1 MSLSVNN
8 TGYSNSQAQSTATSS
23 ATAQSATEKSTTAE
37 STTTSSDSIK
47 IVDPITGKTVTF
59 PTNIKI
65 SAEAMARLK
74 ENMANPT
81 HPDLSEIDQD
91 TLREEMLKNRDLII
105 QSHSSNAPNL
115 DIKLSVDYI
124 STNEMALELWSNNL
138 KADSGIS
145 KDDFVD
151 LVHQALSKPSDVTT
165 WSYTT
170 DSIEI
175 TLKAAKLEELKN
187 RYVDSGAHQ
196 KADKDIQDFI
206 TFQSDALSNLE
217 KNILQ
222 DEYQR
227 SVDAGDTDKTNSTFL
242 ELQRNA
248 EGTSA
253 TQVQRQQIFS
263 LAASTRADSLFDSFR
278 SYISATTA
286 DRYTKSDHISVV
298 SKFQTHWLQFQQQ
311 LK

>member
-8 TGYSNSQAQSTATSS
+8 TGYSNSQAQSTATPST
-23 ATAQSATEKSTTAE
+23 TAQSTTTEPTTA
-37 STTTSSDSIK
+37 SSDITR
-47 IVDPITGKTVTF
+47 IIDPITGKTVTF
-59 PTNIKI
+59 PNNIKI
-65 SAEAMARLK
+65 SAEALARLK
-74 ENMANPT
+74 ENAGNPPSSSLT
-81 HPDLSEIDQD
+81 
-91 TLREEMLKNRDLII
+91 EEEKSKALEDILKTRNLIQ
-105 QSHSSNAPNL
+105 QSNTTNTNP
-115 DIKLSVDYI
+115 DIKLSVDPI
-124 STNEMALELWSNNL
+124 GTNEMALELWSNNL
-138 KADSGIS
+138 KEDSGIS
-145 KDDFVD
+145 KEEFVG
-151 LVHQALSKPSDVTT
+151 LVHQALAKPSDVTT

-187 RYVDSGAHQ
+187 RYVDSSAHQ

-206 TFQSDALSNLE
+206 KYQSDALSNLE

-227 SVDAGDTDKTNSTFL
+227 SVDAGDTDKANVTFL
-242 ELQRNA
+242 ELQKNA

-263 LAASTRADSLFDSFR
+263 LAASTPANSLFDSFR
-278 SYISATTA
+278 NYISATTS
-286 DRYTKSDHISVV
+286 DRYTQNDHLSII
-298 SKFQTHWLQFQQQ
+298 SKFQSHWFQFQQQ

>member
-23 ATAQSATEKSTTAE
+23 TTAQSTTTEPTTA
-37 STTTSSDSIK
+37 SSDITR
-47 IVDPITGKTVTF
+47 IIDPITGKTVTF
-59 PTNIKI
+59 PNNIKI
-65 SAEAMARLK
+65 SAEALARLK
-74 ENMANPT
+74 ENAGKPL
-81 HPDLSEIDQD
+81 HPDVTKIDENAQRAEAQI
-91 TLREEMLKNRDLII
+91 RELARQRNV
-105 QSHSSNAPNL
+105 SSPNPN
-115 DIKLSVDYI
+115 INLSVDPI
-124 STNEMALELWSNNL
+124 GTNEMALELWSNNL
-138 KADSGIS
+138 KEDSGIS
-145 KDDFVD
+145 KEDFVG
-151 LVHQALSKPSDVTT
+151 LVHQALAKPSDVTT

-187 RYVDSGAHQ
+187 RYVDSSAHQ

-206 TFQSDALSNLE
+206 TYQSNALSNLE

-227 SVDAGDTDKTNSTFL
+227 SVDAGDTDKANATFL
-242 ELQRNA
+242 ELQKNA
-248 EGTSA
+248 EGTSV

-263 LAASTRADSLFDSFR
+263 LAASTPANSLFDSFR
-278 SYISATTA
+278 NYISATA
-286 DRYTKSDHISVV
+286 SDRYTQNDHLSVI
-298 SKFQTHWLQFQQQ
+298 SKFQSHWFQFQQQ

>member
-23 ATAQSATEKSTTAE
+23 ATAQSATTEPTTA
-37 STTTSSDSIK
+37 SSDITR
-47 IVDPITGKTVTF
+47 IIDPITGKTVTF
-59 PTNIKI
+59 PNNIKI
-65 SAEAMARLK
+65 SAEALARLK
-74 ENMANPT
+74 ENAGKPL
-81 HPDLSEIDQD
+81 HPDVTKIDENAQR
-91 TLREEMLKNRDLII
+91 TEAQIRDLAR
-105 QSHSSNAPNL
+105 QRNVSGPNPN
-115 DIKLSVDYI
+115 INLSVDPI
-124 STNEMALELWSNNL
+124 GTNEMALELWSNNL
-138 KADSGIS
+138 KEDSGIS
-145 KDDFVD
+145 KEDFVG
-151 LVHQALSKPSDVTT
+151 LVHQALAKPSDVTT

-187 RYVDSGAHQ
+187 RYVDSSAHQ

-206 TFQSDALSNLE
+206 TYQSNALSNLE

-227 SVDAGDTDKTNSTFL
+227 SVDAGDTDKSNATFL
-242 ELQRNA
+242 ELQKNA

-263 LAASTRADSLFDSFR
+263 LAASTPANSLFDSFR
-278 SYISATTA
+278 NYISATA
-286 DRYTKSDHISVV
+286 SDRYTQNDHLSVI
-298 SKFQTHWLQFQQQ
+298 SKFQSHWFQFQQQ

>member
-23 ATAQSATEKSTTAE
+23 ATAQSATTESTTA
-37 STTTSSDSIK
+37 SSDITR
-47 IVDPITGKTVTF
+47 IIDPITGKTVTF
-59 PTNIKI
+59 PNNIKI
-65 SAEAMARLK
+65 SAEALARLK
-74 ENMANPT
+74 ENAAKPL
-81 HPDLSEIDQD
+81 HPDVTKIDENAQR
-91 TLREEMLKNRDLII
+91 TEAQIRELARQRNV
-105 QSHSSNAPNL
+105 SGPNPN
-115 DIKLSVDYI
+115 INLSVDPI
-124 STNEMALELWSNNL
+124 GTNEMALELWSNNL
-138 KADSGIS
+138 KEDSGIS
-145 KDDFVD
+145 KEEFVG
-151 LVHQALSKPSDVTT
+151 LVHQALAKPSDVTT

-187 RYVDSGAHQ
+187 RYVDSSAHQ
-196 KADKDIQDFI
+196 KAEKDIQDFI
-206 TFQSDALSNLE
+206 TYQSNALSNLE

-227 SVDAGDTDKTNSTFL
+227 SVDAGDTDKANATFL
-242 ELQRNA
+242 ELQKNA

-263 LAASTRADSLFDSFR
+263 LTASTPANSLFDSFR
-278 SYISATTA
+278 NYISATA
-286 DRYTKSDHISVV
+286 SDRYTQNDHLSVI
-298 SKFQTHWLQFQQQ
+298 SKFQSHWFQFQQQ

>member
-23 ATAQSATEKSTTAE
+23 TTAQSATTEPTTA
-37 STTTSSDSIK
+37 SSDITR
-47 IVDPITGKTVTF
+47 IIDPITGKTVTF
-59 PTNIKI
+59 PNNIKI
-65 SAEAMARLK
+65 SAEALARLK
-74 ENMANPT
+74 ENAGKPL
-81 HPDLSEIDQD
+81 HPDVTKIDENAQR
-91 TLREEMLKNRDLII
+91 TEAQIRELARQRNV
-105 QSHSSNAPNL
+105 SGPNPN
-115 DIKLSVDYI
+115 INLSVDPI
-124 STNEMALELWSNNL
+124 GTNEMALELWSNNL
-138 KADSGIS
+138 KEDRGIS
-145 KDDFVD
+145 KEEFVG
-151 LVHQALSKPSDVTT
+151 LVHQALAKPSDVTT

-187 RYVDSGAHQ
+187 RYVDSSAHQ

-206 TFQSDALSNLE
+206 TYQSNALSNLE

-227 SVDAGDTDKTNSTFL
+227 SVDAGDTDKANATFL
-242 ELQRNA
+242 ELQKNA

-263 LAASTRADSLFDSFR
+263 LAASTPANSLFDSFR
-278 SYISATTA
+278 NYISATA
-286 DRYTKSDHISVV
+286 SDRYTQNDHLSVI
-298 SKFQTHWLQFQQQ
+298 SKFQSHWFQFQQQ

>member
-8 TGYSNSQAQSTATSS
+8 TGYSNSQAQSTAIPLSSTQHTATTESS
-23 ATAQSATEKSTTAE
+23 AA
-37 STTTSSDSIK
+37 DSVQ
-47 IVDPITGKTVTF
+47 IVDTITGKTVTF
-59 PTNIKI
+59 PNNIKI

-74 ENMANPT
+74 ENIANAP
-81 HPDLSEIDQD
+81 PSDLSEIDQD
-91 TLREEMLKNRDLII
+91 AMQAEMLKARNLMI
-105 QSHSSNAPNL
+105 QNETNSTP
-115 DIKLSVDYI
+115 KLQIDPI
-124 STNEMALELWSNNL
+124 GTNEIALELWSNNL
-138 KADSGIS
+138 KADIGIS
-145 KDDFVD
+145 KEDFID
-151 LVHQALSKPSDVTT
+151 LVHQALSKPSDVRT

-187 RYVDSGAHQ
+187 RYVDSSAHQ
-196 KADKDIQDFI
+196 QADKDIQDFI
-206 TFQSDALSNLE
+206 TYQSEALSNVE

-227 SVDAGDTDKTNSTFL
+227 SVDTGDTNKASTTFL
-242 ELQRNA
+242 ELQKNA

-263 LAASTRADSLFDSFR
+263 LAASKQADSLFDSFR
-278 SYISATTA
+278 NYISATAT
-286 DRYTKSDHISVV
+286 DRYTKSDHLSVL

-311 LK
+311 FK

>member
-23 ATAQSATEKSTTAE
+23 TTAQSATTEPTTA
-37 STTTSSDSIK
+37 SSDITR
-47 IVDPITGKTVTF
+47 IIDPITGKTVTF
-59 PTNIKI
+59 PNNIKI
-65 SAEAMARLK
+65 SAEALARLK
-74 ENMANPT
+74 ENAGKPL
-81 HPDLSEIDQD
+81 HPDVTKIDENAQR
-91 TLREEMLKNRDLII
+91 TEAQIRDLAR
-105 QSHSSNAPNL
+105 QRNVSGPNPN
-115 DIKLSVDYI
+115 INLSVDPI
-124 STNEMALELWSNNL
+124 GTNEMALELWSNNL
-138 KADSGIS
+138 KEDSGIS
-145 KDDFVD
+145 KEEFVG
-151 LVHQALSKPSDVTT
+151 LVHQALAKPSDVTT

-187 RYVDSGAHQ
+187 RYVDSSAHQ

-206 TFQSDALSNLE
+206 KYQSDALSNLE

-227 SVDAGDTDKTNSTFL
+227 SVDAGDTDKASSTFL
-242 ELQRNA
+242 ELQKNA

-263 LAASTRADSLFDSFR
+263 LAASTPANSLFDSFR
-278 SYISATTA
+278 NYISATA
-286 DRYTKSDHISVV
+286 SDRYTQNDHLSVI
-298 SKFQTHWLQFQQQ
+298 SKFQSHWFQFQQQ

>member
-23 ATAQSATEKSTTAE
+23 TTAQSATTEPTTA
-37 STTTSSDSIK
+37 SSDITR
-47 IVDPITGKTVTF
+47 IIDPITGKTVTF
-59 PTNIKI
+59 PNNIKI
-65 SAEAMARLK
+65 SAEALARLK
-74 ENMANPT
+74 ENAGKPL
-81 HPDLSEIDQD
+81 HPDVAKIDENAQR
-91 TLREEMLKNRDLII
+91 TEAQIRELARQRNV
-105 QSHSSNAPNL
+105 SGPNPN
-115 DIKLSVDYI
+115 INLSVDPI
-124 STNEMALELWSNNL
+124 GTNEMALELWSNNL
-138 KADSGIS
+138 KEDSGIS
-145 KDDFVD
+145 KEEFVG
-151 LVHQALSKPSDVTT
+151 LVHQALAKPSDVTT

-187 RYVDSGAHQ
+187 RYVDSSAHQ

-206 TFQSDALSNLE
+206 TYQSNALSNLE

-227 SVDAGDTDKTNSTFL
+227 SVDAGDTDKANATFL
-242 ELQRNA
+242 ELQKNA

-263 LAASTRADSLFDSFR
+263 LAASTPANSLFDSFR
-278 SYISATTA
+278 NYISATA
-286 DRYTKSDHISVV
+286 SDRYTQNDHLSVI
-298 SKFQTHWLQFQQQ
+298 SKFQSHWFQFQQQ

>member
-23 ATAQSATEKSTTAE
+23 TTAQSTTTEPTTA
-37 STTTSSDSIK
+37 SSDITR
-47 IVDPITGKTVTF
+47 IIDPITGKTVTF
-59 PTNIKI
+59 PNNIKI
-65 SAEAMARLK
+65 SAEALARLK
-74 ENMANPT
+74 ENAGKPL
-81 HPDLSEIDQD
+81 HPDVTKIDENAQR
-91 TLREEMLKNRDLII
+91 TEAQIRELARQRNV
-105 QSHSSNAPNL
+105 SGPNPN
-115 DIKLSVDYI
+115 INLSVDPI
-124 STNEMALELWSNNL
+124 GTNEMALELWSNNL
-138 KADSGIS
+138 KEDSGIS
-145 KDDFVD
+145 KEDFVG
-151 LVHQALSKPSDVTT
+151 LVHQALAKPSDVTT

-187 RYVDSGAHQ
+187 RYVDSSAHQ

-206 TFQSDALSNLE
+206 TYQSNALSNLE

-227 SVDAGDTDKTNSTFL
+227 SVDAGDTDKSNATFL
-242 ELQRNA
+242 ELQKNA

-263 LAASTRADSLFDSFR
+263 LAASTPANSLFDSFR
-278 SYISATTA
+278 NYISATA
-286 DRYTKSDHISVV
+286 SDRYTQNDHLSVI
-298 SKFQTHWLQFQQQ
+298 SKFQSHWFQFQQQ

>member
-1 MSLSVNN
+1 MSLSVSN
-8 TGYSNSQAQSTATSS
+8 TGHSNSQAQSTAIPS
-23 ATAQSATEKSTTAE
+23 ATTPLTTEP
-37 STTTSSDSIK
+37 TTTDS
-47 IVDPITGKTVTF
+47 VQTVSPITGKTVTF
-59 PTNIKI
+59 SNNIKI
-65 SAEAMARLK
+65 SAEAVARLK
-74 ENMANPT
+74 ENRANTPPATLSQEEQDAMQGEVLKTRNLMIQRET
-81 HPDLSEIDQD
+81 HS
-91 TLREEMLKNRDLII
+91 TL
-105 QSHSSNAPNL
+105 NL
-115 DIKLSVDYI
+115 PIDYI

-138 KADSGIS
+138 KADSSIS
-145 KDDFVD
+145 KDEFVD

-187 RYVDSGAHQ
+187 RYVDSGANQ
-196 KADKDIQDFI
+196 NADKDIQDFI
-206 TFQSDALSNLE
+206 TYQSDALSNLE

-253 TQVQRQQIFS
+253 TQIQRRQIFS

-278 SYISATTA
+278 SYVSATTA
-286 DRYTKSDHISVV
+286 DRYTKSDHLSVV

>member
-8 TGYSNSQAQSTATSS
+8 TGYSNSQAQSTAIPLSSTQHTATTESS
-23 ATAQSATEKSTTAE
+23 AA
-37 STTTSSDSIK
+37 DSVQ
-47 IVDPITGKTVTF
+47 IVDTITGKTVTF
-59 PTNIKI
+59 PNNIKI

-74 ENMANPT
+74 ENIANAP
-81 HPDLSEIDQD
+81 PSDLSEIDQD
-91 TLREEMLKNRDLII
+91 AMQAEMLKARNLII
-105 QSHSSNAPNL
+105 QNETNSTP
-115 DIKLSVDYI
+115 KLQIDPI
-124 STNEMALELWSNNL
+124 GTNEIALELWSNNL

-145 KDDFVD
+145 KEDFID
-151 LVHQALSKPSDVTT
+151 LVHQALSKPSDVRT

-187 RYVDSGAHQ
+187 RYVDSSAHQ
-196 KADKDIQDFI
+196 QADKDIQDFI
-206 TFQSDALSNLE
+206 TYQSEALSNVE

-227 SVDAGDTDKTNSTFL
+227 SVDTGDTDKASTTFL
-242 ELQRNA
+242 ELQKNA

-263 LAASTRADSLFDSFR
+263 LAASKQADSLFDSFR
-278 SYISATTA
+278 NYISATAT
-286 DRYTKSDHISVV
+286 DRYTKSDHLSVL

-311 LK
+311 FK

>member
-23 ATAQSATEKSTTAE
+23 TTAQSATTEPTTA
-37 STTTSSDSIK
+37 SSDITR
-47 IVDPITGKTVTF
+47 IIDPITGKTVTF
-59 PTNIKI
+59 PNNIKI
-65 SAEAMARLK
+65 SAEALARLK
-74 ENMANPT
+74 ENAGKPL
-81 HPDLSEIDQD
+81 HPDVTKIDENAQR
-91 TLREEMLKNRDLII
+91 TEAQIRELARQRNV
-105 QSHSSNAPNL
+105 SGPNPN
-115 DIKLSVDYI
+115 INLSVDPI
-124 STNEMALELWSNNL
+124 GTNEMALELWSNNL
-138 KADSGIS
+138 KEDSGIS
-145 KDDFVD
+145 KEEFVG
-151 LVHQALSKPSDVTT
+151 LIHQALAKPSDVTT

-187 RYVDSGAHQ
+187 RYVDSSAHQ

-206 TFQSDALSNLE
+206 TYQSNALSNLE

-227 SVDAGDTDKTNSTFL
+227 SVDAGDTDKANATFL
-242 ELQRNA
+242 ELQKNA

-263 LAASTRADSLFDSFR
+263 LAASTPANSLFDSFR
-278 SYISATTA
+278 NYISATA
-286 DRYTKSDHISVV
+286 SDRYTQNDHLSVI
-298 SKFQTHWLQFQQQ
+298 SKFQSHWFQFQQQ

>member
-8 TGYSNSQAQSTATSS
+8 TGYSNPQAQSTATPST
-23 ATAQSATEKSTTAE
+23 TAQSTTTEPTTA
-37 STTTSSDSIK
+37 SSDITR
-47 IVDPITGKTVTF
+47 IIDPITGKTVTF
-59 PTNIKI
+59 PNNIKI
-65 SAEAMARLK
+65 SAEALARLK
-74 ENMANPT
+74 ENAGNPPSSSLT
-81 HPDLSEIDQD
+81 
-91 TLREEMLKNRDLII
+91 EEEKSKALEDILKTRNLIQ
-105 QSHSSNAPNL
+105 QSNTTNTNP
-115 DIKLSVDYI
+115 DIKLSVDPI
-124 STNEMALELWSNNL
+124 GTNEMALELWSNNL
-138 KADSGIS
+138 KEDSGIS
-145 KDDFVD
+145 KEEFVG

-187 RYVDSGAHQ
+187 RYVDSSAHQ
-196 KADKDIQDFI
+196 KADEDIQDFI
-206 TFQSDALSNLE
+206 KYQSDALSNLE

-227 SVDAGDTDKTNSTFL
+227 SVDAGDTDKANATFL
-242 ELQRNA
+242 ELQKNA

-263 LAASTRADSLFDSFR
+263 LAASTPANSLFDSFR
-278 SYISATTA
+278 NYISATTS
-286 DRYTKSDHISVV
+286 DRYTQNDHLSVI
-298 SKFQTHWLQFQQQ
+298 SKFQSHWFQFQQQ

>member
-23 ATAQSATEKSTTAE
+23 TTAQSATTEPTTA
-37 STTTSSDSIK
+37 SSDITR
-47 IVDPITGKTVTF
+47 IIDPITGKTVTF
-59 PTNIKI
+59 PNNIKI
-65 SAEAMARLK
+65 SAEALARLK
-74 ENMANPT
+74 ENSGKPL
-81 HPDLSEIDQD
+81 HPDVTKIDENVQRTEAQIRELSRQ
-91 TLREEMLKNRDLII
+91 RNV
-105 QSHSSNAPNL
+105 SGPNPN
-115 DIKLSVDYI
+115 INLSVDPI
-124 STNEMALELWSNNL
+124 GTNEMALELWSNNL
-138 KADSGIS
+138 KEDSGIS
-145 KDDFVD
+145 KEDFVG
-151 LVHQALSKPSDVTT
+151 LVHQALAKPSDVTT

-187 RYVDSGAHQ
+187 RYVDSSAHQ
-196 KADKDIQDFI
+196 KADEDIQDFI
-206 TFQSDALSNLE
+206 KYQSDALSNLE

-227 SVDAGDTDKTNSTFL
+227 SVDAGDTDKANATFL
-242 ELQRNA
+242 ELQKNA

-263 LAASTRADSLFDSFR
+263 LAASTPANSLFDSFR
-278 SYISATTA
+278 NYISATTS
-286 DRYTKSDHISVV
+286 DRYTQNDHLSVI
-298 SKFQTHWLQFQQQ
+298 SKFQSHWFQFQQQ

>member
-23 ATAQSATEKSTTAE
+23 TTAQSATTEPTTA
-37 STTTSSDSIK
+37 SSDITR
-47 IVDPITGKTVTF
+47 IIDPITGKTVTF
-59 PTNIKI
+59 PNNIKI
-65 SAEAMARLK
+65 SAEALARLK
-74 ENMANPT
+74 ENAGKPL
-81 HPDLSEIDQD
+81 HPDVTKIDENAQR
-91 TLREEMLKNRDLII
+91 TEAQIRELARQRNV
-105 QSHSSNAPNL
+105 SSPNPN
-115 DIKLSVDYI
+115 INLSVDPI
-124 STNEMALELWSNNL
+124 GTNEMALELWSNNL
-138 KADSGIS
+138 KEDSGIS
-145 KDDFVD
+145 KEDFVG
-151 LVHQALSKPSDVTT
+151 LVHQALAKPSDVTT

-187 RYVDSGAHQ
+187 RYVDSSAHQ

-206 TFQSDALSNLE
+206 KYQSDALGNLE

-227 SVDAGDTDKTNSTFL
+227 SVDAGDPDKANATFL
-242 ELQRNA
+242 ELQKNA

-263 LAASTRADSLFDSFR
+263 LAASTPANSLFDSFR
-278 SYISATTA
+278 NYISATA
-286 DRYTKSDHISVV
+286 SDRYTQNDHLSVI
-298 SKFQTHWLQFQQQ
+298 SKFQSHWFQFQQQ

>member
-8 TGYSNSQAQSTATSS
+8 TGYSNPQAQSTATPST
-23 ATAQSATEKSTTAE
+23 TAQSTTTEPTTA
-37 STTTSSDSIK
+37 SSDITR
-47 IVDPITGKTVTF
+47 IIDPITGKTVTF
-59 PTNIKI
+59 PNNIKI
-65 SAEAMARLK
+65 SAEALARLK
-74 ENMANPT
+74 ENAGNPPSSSLT
-81 HPDLSEIDQD
+81 
-91 TLREEMLKNRDLII
+91 EEEKSKALEDILKTRNLIQ
-105 QSHSSNAPNL
+105 QSNTTNTNP
-115 DIKLSVDYI
+115 DIKLSVDPI
-124 STNEMALELWSNNL
+124 GTNEMALELWSNNL
-138 KADSGIS
+138 KEDSGIS
-145 KDDFVD
+145 KEEFVG
-151 LVHQALSKPSDVTT
+151 LVHQALAKPSDVTT

-187 RYVDSGAHQ
+187 RYVDSSAHQ

-206 TFQSDALSNLE
+206 KYQSDALSNLE

-227 SVDAGDTDKTNSTFL
+227 SVDAGDTDKANATFL
-242 ELQRNA
+242 ELQKNA

-263 LAASTRADSLFDSFR
+263 LAASTPANSLFDSFR
-278 SYISATTA
+278 NYISATA
-286 DRYTKSDHISVV
+286 SDRYTQNDHLSVI
-298 SKFQTHWLQFQQQ
+298 SKFQSHWFQFQQQ

>member
-8 TGYSNSQAQSTATSS
+8 TGYSNSQAQSTAIPSLSTQH
-23 ATAQSATEKSTTAE
+23 TAATESNAA
-37 STTTSSDSIK
+37 DSVQ

-59 PTNIKI
+59 PNTIKI

-74 ENMANPT
+74 ENIANAP
-81 HPDLSEIDQD
+81 PSDLSEIDQD
-91 TLREEMLKNRDLII
+91 AMQAEMLKARNLMI
-105 QSHSSNAPNL
+105 QNETNSTP
-115 DIKLSVDYI
+115 KLQIDPI
-124 STNEMALELWSNNL
+124 GTNEIALELWSNNL

-145 KDDFVD
+145 KEDFID
-151 LVHQALSKPSDVTT
+151 LVHQALSKPSDVRT

-187 RYVDSGAHQ
+187 RYVDSSAHQ
-196 KADKDIQDFI
+196 QADKDIQDFI
-206 TFQSDALSNLE
+206 QYQSDALSNVE
-217 KNILQ
+217 KHILQ

-227 SVDAGDTDKTNSTFL
+227 SVDAGDTDKANATFQ
-242 ELQRNA
+242 ELQKNA

-263 LAASTRADSLFDSFR
+263 LAASSDSDAMFSHFR
-278 SYISATTA
+278 NYISATA
-286 DRYTKSDHISVV
+286 SDRYTKSEYTSILNQFHS
-298 SKFQTHWLQFQQQ
+298 HWLEFQLS

>member
-8 TGYSNSQAQSTATSS
+8 TGYSNSQAQSTAIPSLSTQHTATTESS
-23 ATAQSATEKSTTAE
+23 AA
-37 STTTSSDSIK
+37 DSVQ

-59 PTNIKI
+59 PNTIKI

-74 ENMANPT
+74 ENIANAP
-81 HPDLSEIDQD
+81 PSDLSEIDQD
-91 TLREEMLKNRDLII
+91 AMQAEMLKARNLMI
-105 QSHSSNAPNL
+105 QNETNSTP
-115 DIKLSVDYI
+115 KLQIDPI
-124 STNEMALELWSNNL
+124 GTNEIALELWSNNL

-145 KDDFVD
+145 KEDFID
-151 LVHQALSKPSDVTT
+151 LVHQALSKPSDVRT

-187 RYVDSGAHQ
+187 RYVDSSAHQ
-196 KADKDIQDFI
+196 QADKDIQDFI
-206 TFQSDALSNLE
+206 QYQSDALSNVE
-217 KNILQ
+217 KHILQ

-227 SVDAGDTDKTNSTFL
+227 SVDAGDTDKANATFQ
-242 ELQRNA
+242 ELQKNA

-263 LAASTRADSLFDSFR
+263 LAASSDSDAMFSHFR
-278 SYISATTA
+278 NYISATA
-286 DRYTKSDHISVV
+286 SDRYTKSEYTSILNQFHS
-298 SKFQTHWLQFQQQ
+298 HWLEFQLS

>member
-8 TGYSNSQAQSTATSS
+8 TGYSNPQAQSTATPST
-23 ATAQSATEKSTTAE
+23 TAQSTTTEPTTA
-37 STTTSSDSIK
+37 SSDITR
-47 IVDPITGKTVTF
+47 IIDPITGKTVTF
-59 PTNIKI
+59 PNNIKI
-65 SAEAMARLK
+65 SAEALARLK
-74 ENMANPT
+74 ENAGNPPSSSLT
-81 HPDLSEIDQD
+81 
-91 TLREEMLKNRDLII
+91 EEEKSKALEDILKTRNLIQ
-105 QSHSSNAPNL
+105 QSNTTNTNP
-115 DIKLSVDYI
+115 DIKLSVDPI
-124 STNEMALELWSNNL
+124 GTNEMALELWSNNL
-138 KADSGIS
+138 KEDSGIS
-145 KDDFVD
+145 KEEFVG
-151 LVHQALSKPSDVTT
+151 LVHQALAKPSDVTT

-187 RYVDSGAHQ
+187 RYVDSSAHQ

-206 TFQSDALSNLE
+206 KYQSDALSNLE

-227 SVDAGDTDKTNSTFL
+227 SVDAGDTDKSNVTFL
-242 ELQRNA
+242 ELQKNA

-263 LAASTRADSLFDSFR
+263 LAASTPANSLFDSFR
-278 SYISATTA
+278 NYISATA
-286 DRYTKSDHISVV
+286 SDRYTQNDHLSVI
-298 SKFQTHWLQFQQQ
+298 SKFQSHWFQFQQQ

>member
-8 TGYSNSQAQSTATSS
+8 TGYSNSQAPSTAIPSLSTQH
-23 ATAQSATEKSTTAE
+23 TAATESNAA
-37 STTTSSDSIK
+37 DSVQ

-59 PTNIKI
+59 PNTIKI

-74 ENMANPT
+74 ENVGKPL
-81 HPDLSEIDQD
+81 HPSLTEID
-91 TLREEMLKNRDLII
+91 E
-105 QSHSSNAPNL
+105 NAQAEAQQAQHLARQRNATGIFPNP
-115 DIKLSVDYI
+115 DINLSVNDVE
-124 STNEMALELWSNNL
+124 TNKMALELWSNHL
-138 KADSGIS
+138 KEDSGIS
-145 KDDFVD
+145 KEEFVG
-151 LVHQALSKPSDVTT
+151 LVNQALSKPSNVTT

-187 RYVDSGAHQ
+187 RYVDSSAHQ
-196 KADKDIQDFI
+196 QADKDIQDFI
-206 TFQSDALSNLE
+206 TYQSDALSNLE

-227 SVDAGDTDKTNSTFL
+227 SVDAGDTDKANSTFL
-242 ELQRNA
+242 ELQKNA

-253 TQVQRQQIFS
+253 TQIQRQQIFS
-263 LAASTRADSLFDSFR
+263 LAASSDNGAIFSHFR
-278 SYISATTA
+278 NYIAVTA
-286 DRYTKSDHISVV
+286 SDRYTKSEYTSILNQ
-298 SKFQTHWLQFQQQ
+298 FQSHWLEFQLA

>member
-23 ATAQSATEKSTTAE
+23 TTAQSTTTEPTTA
-37 STTTSSDSIK
+37 SSDITR
-47 IVDPITGKTVTF
+47 IIDPITGKTVTF
-59 PTNIKI
+59 PNTIKI
-65 SAEAMARLK
+65 SAEALARLK
-74 ENMANPT
+74 ENAGKPL
-81 HPDLSEIDQD
+81 HPDVTKIDENAQRAEAQI
-91 TLREEMLKNRDLII
+91 RELARQRNV
-105 QSHSSNAPNL
+105 SSPNPN
-115 DIKLSVDYI
+115 INLSVDPI
-124 STNEMALELWSNNL
+124 GTNEMALELWSNNL
-138 KADSGIS
+138 KEDSGIS
-145 KDDFVD
+145 KEDFVG

-187 RYVDSGAHQ
+187 RYVDSSAHQ

-206 TFQSDALSNLE
+206 KYQSDALGNLE

-227 SVDAGDTDKTNSTFL
+227 SVDAGDTDKANSTFL
-242 ELQRNA
+242 ELQKNA

-263 LAASTRADSLFDSFR
+263 LAASTPANSLFDSFR
-278 SYISATTA
+278 NYISATA
-286 DRYTKSDHISVV
+286 SDRYTQNDHLSVI
-298 SKFQTHWLQFQQQ
+298 SKFQSHWFQFQQQ

>member
-23 ATAQSATEKSTTAE
+23 TTAQSTTTEPTTA
-37 STTTSSDSIK
+37 SSDITR
-47 IVDPITGKTVTF
+47 IIDPITGKTVTF
-59 PTNIKI
+59 PNTIKI
-65 SAEAMARLK
+65 SAEALARLK
-74 ENMANPT
+74 ENAGKPL
-81 HPDLSEIDQD
+81 HPDVTKIDENAQRAEAQI
-91 TLREEMLKNRDLII
+91 RELARQRNV
-105 QSHSSNAPNL
+105 SSPNPN
-115 DIKLSVDYI
+115 INLSVDPI
-124 STNEMALELWSNNL
+124 GTNEMALELWSNNL
-138 KADSGIS
+138 KEDSGIS
-145 KDDFVD
+145 KEDFVG
-151 LVHQALSKPSDVTT
+151 LVHQALAKPSDVTT

-187 RYVDSGAHQ
+187 RYVDSSAHQ

-206 TFQSDALSNLE
+206 TYQSNALSNLE

-227 SVDAGDTDKTNSTFL
+227 SVDAGDTDKANATFL
-242 ELQRNA
+242 ELQKNA

-263 LAASTRADSLFDSFR
+263 LAASTPANSLFDSFR
-278 SYISATTA
+278 NYISATA
-286 DRYTKSDHISVV
+286 SDRYTQNDHLSVI
-298 SKFQTHWLQFQQQ
+298 SKFQSHWFQFQQQ